1 MAKYKTAED
10 WWHATLTGDDPEFP
24 LRFLRGVWSS
34 LPQGPRC
41 RFCNAPYHGVGAPL
55 MKLMGKEPSK
65 LTPTLC
71 RQCYDV
77 AASKIGGAEV
87 EASFLFADVR
97 GSTTLAENMSAT
109 EFGKMIN
116 HFYATALDILLRHE
130 AWCDRL
136 VGDEVIGIFVP
147 GFAGAQH
154 AKRAIEAAQE
164 LLRAVV
170 NVPIG
175 AGVHHGVA
183 FIGAMGAQGKASDV
197 TALGDTVNIAAR
209 LASKASAGELLISDV
224 AYSASG
230 IDLGNLESRQLE
242 LKGKSESVGVRVWH
256 VEK

>member
-1 MAKYKTAED
+1 MAKYKTSEE
-10 WWHATLTGDDPEFP
+10 WWQATLTGNEPEFP
-24 LRFLRGVWSS
+24 LRFLRGLWSS
-34 LPQGPRC
+34 LPEGPRC
-41 RFCNAPYHGVGAPL
+41 RFCNAPYHGFGSPL

-71 RQCYDV
+71 RQCHDV

-87 EASFLFADVR
+87 DASFLFADVR

-116 HFYATALDILLRHE
+116 HFYATASEILLRHE

-154 AKRAIEAAQE
+154 ARRAVEAAQE
-164 LLRAVV
+164 LLQAIT

-175 AGVHHGVA
+175 AGIHSGIA
-183 FIGAMGAQGKASDV
+183 FIGAMGAQGKPTDI

-209 LASKASAGELLISDV
+209 LASKASTGEVLISDA
-224 AYSASG
+224 AYAASRL
-230 IDLGNLESRQLE
+230 DLGNLESRQLD
-242 LKGKSESVGVRVWH
+242 LKGKSETVGVRVWQ